1 MVSVDMRRWVQLGSV
16 FIWNPLLGNFISG
29 NVYRGRLKQICV
41 PALNCYSCP
50 GAIGSCPL
58 GSLQTVLADPFYIW
72 SSYAAGWLVLFG
84 ALLGR
89 WICGWVC
96 PFGMVQEWLYRVPV
110 VKLRLP
116 YWLSWVK
123 YLVLLLFV
131 IALPVIGAHTFG
143 LGVPAFCKY
152 ICPAGTLEA
161 GVPLVVVV
169 PGLRLAI
176 GTLFLLKIA
185 ILFAVIIFSL
195 MIFRPFCR
203 VLCPLGAIYGLFNP
217 LSWYNYKHNQE
228 LCSDCGTCAHHCRM
242 EVDPARA
249 ANSPECIRCGEC
261 IGNCPNGALSAGWG
275 FDTNNE
281 AWGHE

>member
-1 MVSVDMRRWVQLGSV
+1 MAVQGS
-16 FIWNPLLGNFISG
+16 
-29 NVYRGRLKQICV
+29 RGKT
-41 PALNCYSCP
+41 AF
-50 GAIGSCPL
+50 
-58 GSLQTVLADPFYIW
+58 TH
-72 SSYAAGWLVLFG
+72 
-84 ALLGR
+84 
-89 WICGWVC
+89 
-96 PFGMVQEWLYRVPV
+96 
-110 VKLRLP
+110 
-116 YWLSWVK
+116 WLSWVK

-131 IALPVIGAHTFG
+131 IALPVIGAHTFWPGCAG
-143 LGVPAFCKY
+143 LLQVYLPGGHTGSGSA
-152 ICPAGTLEA
+152 AGCRGA
-161 GVPLVVVV
+161 GFAPCDRDSV
-169 PGLRLAI
+169 
-176 GTLFLLKIA
+176 LLKIA

-261 IGNCPNGALSAGWG
+261 IGNRLTGALSAGWG